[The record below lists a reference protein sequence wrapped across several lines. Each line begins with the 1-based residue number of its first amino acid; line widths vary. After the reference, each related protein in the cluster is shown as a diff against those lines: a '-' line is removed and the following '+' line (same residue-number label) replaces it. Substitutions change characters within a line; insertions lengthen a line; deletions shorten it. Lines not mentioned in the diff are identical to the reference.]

1 MKVIDP
7 HGGFDIN
14 AAHETLAIIEKRQ
27 GWRSEKNARYV
38 VNEQGRIVPRP
49 KPKNAKPKP
58 KQPALDFECATGE
71 KSAQR
76 IAQERG
82 HAIIQNAASW
92 VGLHEKLAGAGLR
105 LEKKGSGA
113 IIFVGEIAVKASSV
127 DRAFSLKKLEKR
139 LGAFAPGEYPAEIPK
154 PTPEPVSV
162 INIEE
167 WRRYQAERQGLR
179 HTPPPSEQSAAL
191 AAMKARHAEERRR
204 IPVRIARRAPGL
216 LNFSRKLL
224 KFQHQKE
231 RSDLRA
237 QMRKHPKGKG
247 SLPRFEDWLRAKGL
261 HKQAEKWRHRRFL
274 ETVPQRLRT
283 AKDYT
288 ADHGFDPAALYND
301 LRQNFLRQQ
310 PNTDPSF
317 LDAYIALNLR
327 RNGFSEEE
335 TVRTIEQCVPA
346 HQPEQADRDWRRYA
360 ERAAAFAFGV
370 EGDVWM
376 NHGEEQRQKSEAEQA
391 RIEAEARERAKAEE
405 RPQPPRFRLR

>member
-1 MKVIDP
+1 
-7 HGGFDIN
+7 
-14 AAHETLAIIEKRQ
+14 
-27 GWRSEKNARYV
+27 
-38 VNEQGRIVPRP
+38 
-49 KPKNAKPKP
+49 
-58 KQPALDFECATGE
+58 
-71 KSAQR
+71 
-76 IAQERG
+76 
-82 HAIIQNAASW
+82 
-92 VGLHEKLAGAGLR
+92 

-139 LGAFAPGEYPAEIPK
+139 LGDFVPGEYPTETPNPA
-154 PTPEPVSV
+154 PEPVSA
-162 INIEE
+162 INIDE
-167 WRRYQAERQGLR
+167 WRRDQAERQAIRHLPPPNERAEALAVLKTR
-179 HTPPPSEQSAAL
+179 HT
-191 AAMKARHAEERRR
+191 EERRR

-231 RSDLRA
+231 RRDLWA
-237 QMRKHPKGKG
+237 QLRKHPKGKG

-274 ETVPQRLRT
+274 ETVPPRLRN

-301 LRQNFLRQQ
+301 LRQTLLRQQ
-310 PNTDPSF
+310 PNTAPSF
-317 LDAYIALNLR
+317 LDAYIALNFR

-335 TVRTIEQCVPA
+335 TVRAIERCAPV
-346 HQPEQADRDWRRYA
+346 HQAEESDRDWRRYA

-376 NHGEEQRQKSEAEQA
+376 AHGEEQRQKAEAEQA
-391 RIEAEARERAKAEE
+391 RVEAEAKERAKAEE